1 MGISISE
8 TVTLDD
14 VIPLVDR
21 LSVVEREE
29 LRQILE
35 RKPPIDWKAEWEK
48 TVAHFHQIF
57 AKFPE
62 AEVEADFAKALKEV
76 RSGRVD

>member
-1 MGISISE
+1 MGISISDA
-8 TVTLDD
+8 VTLDD
-14 VIPLVDR
+14 VITLVDR
-21 LSVVEREE
+21 LSEVEREE

-35 RKPPIDWKAEWEK
+35 RKSPIDWKVEWEK

-62 AEVEADFAKALKEV
+62 AEVEADFARALKEV
-76 RSGRVD
+76 RSGRAD